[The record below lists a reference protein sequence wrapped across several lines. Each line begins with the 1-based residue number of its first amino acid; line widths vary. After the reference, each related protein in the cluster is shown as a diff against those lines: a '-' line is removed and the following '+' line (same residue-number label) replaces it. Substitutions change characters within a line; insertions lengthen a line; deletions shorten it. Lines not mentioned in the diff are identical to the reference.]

1 MISDI
6 GISLR
11 GKIILVFLG
20 VCFIVYIFSLLKKRR
35 ITESLA
41 LIWLAVSIG
50 MIVVVS
56 SHRLL
61 MGLTHSLG
69 AQYPASALTMI
80 GLLFLIS
87 LMLYFTLKITTLT
100 HKLRKTVQE
109 NAIQVMNLEKRIK
122 ELEQSER

>member
-20 VCFIVYIFSLLKKRR
+20 ICFIVYIFSLLKKRK

-50 MIVVVS
+50 MIIVVS

-61 MGLTHSLG
+61 MGLTHLLG
-69 AQYPASALTMI
+69 AEYPASALTMI

-100 HKLRKTVQE
+100 HKLRKTVQK
-109 NAIQVMNLEKRIK
+109 NALQVMNLEKRIK
-122 ELEQSER
+122 ELEQSDI